1 MEMNSD
7 PSGTDEGIAV
17 PEDAIDIFI
26 VCGNS
31 TDALQLEQQLAPMEY
46 RVTLF
51 TGTASLLE
59 SLRAGKPNLL
69 ICDITGP
76 EQDGSEICREIK
88 ADDDLWR
95 VPVLL
100 ITGISSL
107 SDLLVVLDSN
117 ADNFIARPYDPQY
130 LLSLIDAM
138 LASPVEKPDPE
149 KIKTQFKIRQDDRDY
164 VIMADRRKLLEFLLS
179 SFEIAIGRHAEQV
192 RVQQELD
199 ALAAEL
205 EHHVTERTKNLSN
218 EAARLEA
225 LVKEHT
231 RSRSLTESALQEQ
244 KNEAKNLHVKIE
256 EYEREIATTKE
267 EIARLSQDLESNRSR
282 LAEAETTIRNLASE
296 KDELEHALRG
306 DTEVLNRDLEQ
317 SRADLERIR
326 HQLQEEVEHRTVL
339 DTRCSELTRD
349 HEEAKKVLEAQA
361 TELEQLR
368 SALAAEKI
376 RGANAEE
383 KIRAVLQERSRS
395 EQDLRQ
401 LLRDVTEKAERQSQE
416 NQRLADD
423 LAAEQSRRTEVE
435 HRIEVLHQE
444 IAKKEIALVAEK
456 GSIQEHRD
464 LLQQKFDALTE
475 SFGAERQK
483 CTSLESDVKSLKISL
498 EERDGDLRT
507 LSRQLEEANTTTER
521 EKQQRLCAE
530 KTLKETVGDRD
541 EELLSLRSA
550 NEKLREELNAK
561 KTELATVLRDR
572 ENAKGSQKDLE
583 DRLDA
588 VMLGRAESEKLVRA
602 ISAERDQLRDEL
614 GNEQHLRR
622 SAEDRLNQVIEAKEK
637 VERDLYTLTEERAT
651 EETSRQT
658 KTQKDKD
665 DRETMLSR
673 QKSLEAML
681 IAAEKEQ
688 AEKEAAFQALSGELE
703 QAMAQ
708 LEAETEKRRSV
719 EEDLV
724 EIRKEIPRNKPVT
737 PTTALKEMPEDGHAI
752 IVKEADLP
760 AVFDSGPQEVALTDA
775 SPAELAVVRD
785 EQAPPL
791 NEEPK
796 ETSGVEIRSVEDL
809 YEQPHELDINDL
821 PDAAPVAADNRTAEA
836 GAVEESDITLENGEE
851 AGEEEPDMA
860 TLPEPTG
867 TTAAAGLATF
877 SRQQWFDLVKWA
889 RNTPALSH
897 EDRLRIV
904 RLGRLI
910 QKGRRLTRRQEAQLS
925 ELVTL
930 ASSMGY
936 RPNN

>member
-1 MEMNSD
+1 MNSD
-7 PSGTDEGIAV
+7 PSGTDEAIAAQ
-17 PEDAIDIFI
+17 EDAIDIFI

-117 ADNFIARPYDPQY
+117 ADNFIVRPYDPQY

-149 KIKTQFKIRQDDRDY
+149 KIKTQFKIWQDDRDY

-244 KNEAKNLHVKIE
+244 KNEAQKLRGQIE
-256 EYEREIATTKE
+256 EHEREIATSKE

-306 DTEVLNRDLEQ
+306 DTEILNRDLEQ

-339 DTRCSELTRD
+339 DTRCGELTRD
-349 HEEAKKVLEAQA
+349 HEGAKKVLEAQA

-435 HRIEVLHQE
+435 HRIEVLQQE

-498 EERDGDLRT
+498 EERDGGLRT

-541 EELLSLRSA
+541 EELQSLRSA
-550 NEKLREELNAK
+550 NEKIREELNAK
-561 KTELATVLRDR
+561 KAELATVLRER
-572 ENAKGSQKDLE
+572 ENSKGSQKDLE

-665 DRETMLSR
+665 DRETMVSR

-708 LEAETEKRRSV
+708 LEAETEKRRAV

-737 PTTALKEMPEDGHAI
+737 PTTALKEMPEDGHAV

-760 AVFDSGPQEVALTDA
+760 AVFESGPQEVALTDA
-775 SPAELAVVRD
+775 APVELAVVRD
-785 EQAPPL
+785 EQAPPPH

-796 ETSGVEIRSVEDL
+796 EASGVEIRSVEDL

-821 PDAAPVAADNRTAEA
+821 PDAAPIAAGDRTAEA

-851 AGEEEPDMA
+851 AGEKEPDMA

-867 TTAAAGLATF
+867 ATAAAGLATF